1 LTVIGCDDGAV
12 AAAEEIDV
20 EIARAMWA
28 AGDLVVDVRLPEEY
42 AHGHI
47 AGAVNVPLD
56 RIPVR
61 AAELP
66 PGQVVAVCS
75 MGNRSRRGAESFARA
90 GRDAFTVRG
99 GTKAWAAA
107 GLPIV
112 RGAEPGERTRR
123 SAWRRFWERLGRE
136 APTRRRPGRRGPSR

>member
-1 LTVIGCDDGAV
+1 VV

-20 EIARAMWA
+20 EIAHAMWA

-42 AHGHI
+42 AHGHV
-47 AGAVNVPLD
+47 AGSINVPLD

-75 MGNRSRRGAESFARA
+75 LGNRSRRGAESFARA

-112 RGAEPGERTRR
+112 TGPEPGDRSRPSVGQRLRDRVGRR
-123 SAWRRFWERLGRE
+123 SRR
-136 APTRRRPGRRGPSR
+136 

>member
-1 LTVIGCDDGAV
+1 MGVM

-20 EIARAMWA
+20 EVAHAMWS

-47 AGAVNVPLD
+47 AGAINVPLD

-66 PGQVVAVCS
+66 PGQVIAVCS
-75 MGNRSRRGAESFARA
+75 LGNRSRRGAEAFARA
-90 GRDAFTVRG
+90 GRTAFSMRG
-99 GTKAWAAA
+99 GTKAWARA
-107 GLPIV
+107 GWAIV
-112 RGAEPGERTRR
+112 TGPEPGDRERAGPLRR
-123 SAWRRFWERLGRE
+123 LRERFGR
-136 APTRRRPGRRGPSR
+136 

>member
-1 LTVIGCDDGAV
+1 M

-20 EIARAMWA
+20 RVAHAMWS
-28 AGDLVVDVRLPEEY
+28 AGDLVVDVRTPEEY

-61 AAELP
+61 VAELP
-66 PGQVVAVCS
+66 PGQVIAVCS
-75 MGNRSRRGAESFARA
+75 MGNRSRRGADLFARA
-90 GRDAFTVRG
+90 GRSAFTMRG

-107 GLPIV
+107 GLPVVTGPDPGDREHPGLV
-112 RGAEPGERTRR
+112 R
-123 SAWRRFWERLGRE
+123 RLRDRW
-136 APTRRRPGRRGPSR
+136 AR

>member
-1 LTVIGCDDGAV
+1 MAG
-12 AAAEEIDV
+12 AEEIDV
-20 EIARAMWA
+20 ATAHAMWQ

-61 AAELP
+61 ATELP

-75 MGNRSRRGAESFARA
+75 MGNRSRRGADAFARA
-90 GRDAFTVRG
+90 GRDAFTMRG

-107 GLPIV
+107 GLPIET
-112 RGAEPGERTRR
+112 GPEPGERQ
-123 SAWRRFWERLGRE
+123 
-136 APTRRRPGRRGPSR
+136 RPGVVRRLRERFGR